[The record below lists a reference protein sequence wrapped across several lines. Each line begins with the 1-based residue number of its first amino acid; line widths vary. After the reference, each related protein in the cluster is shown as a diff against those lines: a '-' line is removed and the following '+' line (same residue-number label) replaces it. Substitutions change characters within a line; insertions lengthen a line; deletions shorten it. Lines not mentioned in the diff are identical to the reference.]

1 LNIGENI
8 KFGRKLHGFSQSD
21 LSNKLKVSSNSVSN
35 WERGTAEP
43 TLTAL
48 IKLSRLFK
56 VLIDDLLTKDLE
68 AEGFEVGSPFQLA
81 IVTLNNHNVL
91 VPAEDFKDYCGWN
104 DAIELVQAVIPGIQG
119 KALTFEVAN
128 DSMAPLLMWGDW
140 AVCAPVEQ
148 AKGLEVGRI
157 FVVVTQG
164 SEVVFGY
171 AQNFKEGVKV
181 MPHNQAGHAW
191 HMIPYDQ
198 VFEVWQVKMRLTKHF
213 MLPYMVG
220 DVGSSQANE
229 PGSRKG

>member
-1 LNIGENI
+1 MMWIINTIINKSLTKLNIGENI

-104 DAIELVQAVIPGIQG
+104 DAHQ
-119 KALTFEVAN
+119 N
-128 DSMAPLLMWGDW
+128 PLFPICPPYFCWQCGHLG
-140 AVCAPVEQ
+140 
-148 AKGLEVGRI
+148 
-157 FVVVTQG
+157 G
-164 SEVVFGY
+164 SDG
-171 AQNFKEGVKV
+171 NFKWRD
-181 MPHNQAGHAW
+181 NW
-191 HMIPYDQ
+191 
-198 VFEVWQVKMRLTKHF
+198 
-213 MLPYMVG
+213 
-220 DVGSSQANE
+220 
-229 PGSRKG
+229 